1 MTVCSVPACNI
12 KIANMR
18 KTAKP
23 YKTKIEV
30 GTSVTVKVGE
40 IDEKMKDGK
49 SRRVRKDMVGC
60 LAHISSVLVFSHFWR
75 FKRVSCVGLYCTWD
89 ISLMAQSIAGSI

>member
-1 MTVCSVPACNI
+1 MK
-12 KIANMR
+12 KIG
-18 KTAKP
+18 
-23 YKTKIEV
+23 V
-30 GTSVTVKVGE
+30 GTSVTVKVGD
-40 IDEKMKDGK
+40 INEKTREEERIRM
-49 SRRVRKDMVGC
+49 RKDMVGC